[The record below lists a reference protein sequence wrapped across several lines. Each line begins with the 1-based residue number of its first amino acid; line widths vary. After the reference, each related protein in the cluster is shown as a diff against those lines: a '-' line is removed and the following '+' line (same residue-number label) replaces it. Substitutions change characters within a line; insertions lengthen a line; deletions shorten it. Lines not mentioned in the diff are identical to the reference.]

1 MLRGT
6 QKKVIRIRGGG
17 SALFEEAI
25 FIMKDRLPAVQRREE
40 DMVSEAN
47 RLIFENDMC
56 APHRRKKETPGRA
69 HAGFWRCFLSGAA
82 VGGSLIGILIFLIR

>member
-25 FIMKDRLPAVQRREE
+25 FIMKDGLPATHRRDE

-47 RLIFENDMC
+47 RLINENDMC
-56 APHRRKKETPGRA
+56 VQRRRKRETPGSLR
-69 HAGFWRCFLSGAA
+69 AGFWRCFLSGAA
-82 VGGSLIGILIFLIR
+82 VGGALIGTLLFLIR